1 MVVSGLPRSGTS
13 MAMKMLEAG
22 GLPVV
27 SDGLRRAD
35 EDNPRGYYE
44 DERVKDL
51 HQEGD
56 KTWLRD
62 ARGKVVKIISFL
74 LKSLPAD
81 NNYQVL
87 FMHRNLREI
96 VASQNKMLARRGE
109 RNDTPD
115 ERAVQLLDEQVR
127 DARFFLRR
135 PQFEV
140 LELTYADVLNGPRPQ
155 AQRRHQPVRHLLLL
169 ALRPLEPVRP
179 LVPHHLRDLAALVEL
194 ADAVAGGRGARV
206 VQQVVCRGRAGE
218 QHQPRDNG
226 TSGHPPQHST
236 ASPLRSGNHTGDA
249 GLRKSPADFFAG
261 CAAPPALA
269 VVAAAVQPSGFLADR
284 HPADLAD
291 RPHRIEMPE
300 NKDLPRT

>member
-1 MVVSGLPRSGTS
+1 VPNLYRRVRYGQPIVVVSGLPRSGTS

-27 SDGLRRAD
+27 TDGLRAAD
-35 EDNPRGYYE
+35 EDNPKGYYE

-51 HQEGD
+51 HQAAD

-81 NNYQVL
+81 NNYQVV

-96 VASQNKMLARRGE
+96 VASQNKMLVRRGE
-109 RNDTPD
+109 RNETPD

-140 LELTYADVLNGPRPQ
+140 LELNYGEMLQGARPQ
-155 AQRRHQPVRHLLLL
+155 AERMADFLGQPLD
-169 ALRPLEPVRP
+169 LERM
-179 LVPHHLRDLAALVEL
+179 A
-194 ADAVAGGRGARV
+194 
-206 VQQVVCRGRAGE
+206 QVVDVQLYR
-218 QHQPRDNG
+218 N
-226 TSGHPPQHST
+226 
-236 ASPLRSGNHTGDA
+236 RS
-249 GLRKSPADFFAG
+249 
-261 CAAPPALA
+261 
-269 VVAAAVQPSGFLADR
+269 
-284 HPADLAD
+284 
-291 RPHRIEMPE
+291 
-300 NKDLPRT
+300 